1 MLEEIRERS
10 PATGST
16 NGCRLPSRCWEI
28 TPGPL
33 EEQPALLP
41 LSHLSSPLVFNS
53 VLEALISKTP
63 KQPDKHG
70 DSKSLQWVSNL
81 SCFPEWLT
89 IIINTSVGHSVENET
104 KKQLW
109 GKGDGPVN
117 FLAQQR
123 HPQINTLKMNSPCRA
138 EFIKIPLWNKVTFVM
153 SGKKEQL
160 VHWSLPLSLSFQLEM
175 YTIFTDFG
183 K

>member
-70 DSKSLQWVSNL
+70 TLSHYNELATSAAFLNDLQL
-81 SCFPEWLT
+81 
-89 IIINTSVGHSVENET
+89 
-104 KKQLW
+104 
-109 GKGDGPVN
+109 
-117 FLAQQR
+117 
-123 HPQINTLKMNSPCRA
+123 
-138 EFIKIPLWNKVTFVM
+138 
-153 SGKKEQL
+153 
-160 VHWSLPLSLSFQLEM
+160 
-175 YTIFTDFG
+175 
-183 K
+183 